1 MAWSLLDATGL
12 PLNILFN
19 ATHNTGNITFTDN
32 FQFAVT
38 LWTNSTIQSLQLK
51 CWNKGKLMAQNNFSS
66 ATMTSPLPSPGLI
79 LLSIFVF

>member
-19 ATHNTGNITFTDN
+19 ATHNTGSNTFTDN

-38 LWTNSTIQSLQLK
+38 LWTNSTTQSLQLK
-51 CWNKGKLMAQNNFSS
+51 CWNKGKLMAQNNSSS
-66 ATMTSPLPSPGLI
+66 ATTTYPLPSPVLI
-79 LLSIFVF
+79 LLSIFVY